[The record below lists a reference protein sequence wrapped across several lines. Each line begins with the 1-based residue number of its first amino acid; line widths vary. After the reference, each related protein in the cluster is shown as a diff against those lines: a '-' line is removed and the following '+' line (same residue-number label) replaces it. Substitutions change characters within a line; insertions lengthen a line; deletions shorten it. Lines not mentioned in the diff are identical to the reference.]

1 MAVMTSCAL
10 LSICLAHALYV
21 PHAQQMRP
29 DAKPWVE
36 ATQSL
41 IAPVLIDLPPTV
53 PTPYVGEA
61 IKTREGLDL
70 FAAALMREVVEV
82 EGAQVLVQSRAVELR
97 PGTDR
102 FPAFAQWLATEPE
115 QVERNLVQGL
125 VDARDISDLGR
136 RTLARCIGHAPIL
149 LAKLA
154 AAEQVQLRV
163 APTLEVSVSVTKDG
177 VERTQRASLTTG
189 RAWEEHD
196 RFGQPEYADRAK
208 PEPRHGSAIEPV
220 EDGDLDFGE
229 GQVTTLREAIEKAR
243 SLWKKRYRLDARLLD
258 DWVFVKGKFTVERF
272 DKCLERLGE
281 SLRFAS
287 FGPEDENPA
296 DLAIA
301 TRDRLFRAASEGLPA
316 QARELFERAQ
326 NRVPFQVDA
335 AELGRLDPKWAR
347 QLASMGVDGSAKVTI
362 TDRRISVL
370 VWGDPMGGAWA
381 PNSNVLPMTAFRF

>member
-1 MAVMTSCAL
+1 MAVPH
-10 LSICLAHALYV
+10 LAQVA
-21 PHAQQMRP
+21 AP
-29 DAKPWVE
+29 DSKPWIE
-36 ATQSL
+36 AL
-41 IAPVLIDLPPTV
+41 APLDALVLVDLPPSV
-53 PTPYVGEA
+53 PAPYVGEA

-82 EGAQVLVQSRAVELR
+82 EGALVLVQSRAVELR

-102 FPAFAQWLATEPE
+102 FPAFAHWLATEPE

-154 AAEQVQLRV
+154 AGEQVQLRV

-208 PEPRHGSAIEPV
+208 PEPRHGSAIAPI

-287 FGPEDENPA
+287 FGPEDENPV

-301 TRDRLFRAASEGLPA
+301 TRDRLFRARFRRPARASQRTVRTRPESGALSSGCRRTEPLGPEVGQATRQHGRGRIGQGDHHRPA
-316 QARELFERAQ
+316 HQCAG
-326 NRVPFQVDA
+326 
-335 AELGRLDPKWAR
+335 LGRSD
-347 QLASMGVDGSAKVTI
+347 
-362 TDRRISVL
+362 
-370 VWGDPMGGAWA
+370 GGA
-381 PNSNVLPMTAFRF
+381 PGRRTATSCP